1 MRLTESAKS
10 AGCAGKLGPKELALA
25 LRDVPRQHF
34 PEVLVSYENSDD
46 AGVYQLLPNLAL
58 VQTVDYFPP
67 IVDDPYTFGRIA
79 AANALS
85 DVYAMGGQPKTALSI
100 VGFPA
105 LGVDF
110 SILGQIMSGG
120 ISMLNEAGVALL
132 GGHSVRDDEIKFG
145 YAVTGIIETKNIKQ
159 NKGAK
164 PGNRVFLSKPL
175 GTGLITT
182 ALKRGKAAPDH
193 VQAAVD
199 AMAQLN
205 RTASEIALQFNVD
218 TMTDVTGFGLIGHAQ
233 EVAKASNISIAID
246 HRKLRLLP
254 GALEYSRGDF
264 TSAGLNKNREFY
276 GPHVTIA
283 DSVPPEIQNIL
294 FDPQTSGGL
303 LIFCQPQDGDSLLKK
318 LCDAG
323 LAAFELGTTSHLT
336 GPLLTVT

>member
-1 MRLTESAKS
+1 MRLTEAAKS

-25 LRDVPRQHF
+25 LRDVPHQRF
-34 PEVLVSYENSDD
+34 PEVLVGYDNSDD
-46 AGVYQLLPNLAL
+46 AGVYQLSPDLAL

-110 SILGQIMSGG
+110 SILGQIMTGG
-120 ISMLNEAGVALL
+120 ISTLNEAGVALL

-145 YAVTGIIETKNIKQ
+145 YAITGVIDPKKVKQ
-159 NKGAK
+159 NNGAK
-164 PGNRVFLSKPL
+164 PDDRVFLSKPL

-199 AMAQLN
+199 AMLQLN
-205 RTASEIALQFNVD
+205 RTASEIALQLKVD
-218 TMTDVTGFGLIGHAQ
+218 TMTDVTGFSLIGHAQ
-233 EVAKASNISIAID
+233 EVARASDISIHID

-264 TSAGLNKNREFY
+264 TSAGLHKNREFF
-276 GPHVTIA
+276 GPQAAIA
-283 DSVPPEIQNIL
+283 DSVPLEIQNIL

-303 LIFCQPQDGDSLLKK
+303 LIFCQPDDGDSLLKR

-323 LAAFELGTTSHLT
+323 LAAFELGTTSKRT